1 MRTQERKGGCASQWV
16 PASWIQLALFLLTLA
31 AGAVLVFQ
39 GKRVDSLET
48 VWLKNHQ
55 HLYQKI
61 QTLQEAFQNEQES
74 TRRDIQLLRTDL
86 ENELGFTIE
95 ANTTNTLESMWKKDL
110 HEMSQQV
117 QALQKAF
124 LNTQLYTQRD
134 LQIIRTDLKD
144 ELGKTV
150 EANVTGNIA
159 CIWQKD
165 LLHVSQQIQTLKQ
178 TFQNMKVAIQRD
190 LQMTRTDLENKLGRT
205 VEEKTSSLES
215 RLEKDYHEASQQ
227 IQTLQKNLQNMYD
240 TTQRDLRMIR
250 TDLEHD
256 LERTVEANT
265 RTMESMWKNDL
276 LHYSQQMQ
284 TLQEAFQNMQQSTQ
298 CDLQTIR
305 ADMKNELERTVEA
318 NTRTMESMW
327 KNDLLHYSQQ
337 MQTLQEAFQN
347 MQRSTQC
354 DLQTIRADMKNELE
368 RTVEAN
374 TGTMESMWKKDF
386 LHFSQ
391 QMQTL
396 QEAFQNMQQSTQ
408 CDLQTIRADMKNEL
422 ERTVEANTG
431 TMESMW
437 KKDFLHFSQQM
448 QTLQEAFQNMQR
460 STQCDLQMIRAD
472 MKNELGRR
480 VKENTSRVLESI
492 QLMDIQ
498 QLSQEIQVLEKT
510 QTALGS
516 TKYDLDL
523 PVLRSYKGDV
533 ILDADTAHPRLEI
546 SADGRTVKDTGVIRF
561 LLENEKRFDSHLFVL
576 AKEGYTSGKHYW
588 EVNVGTRRNWAL
600 GIACESVP
608 RKGTLTLCPENG
620 FWVIACVDGQDYLAC
635 TNPWTCLTVTGYL
648 SQIGIFLDIPAKKV
662 SFYDVFKA
670 VVLCT
675 LSIADGSRQ
684 EGKFLPFFST
694 GLAAAEP
701 DTEPLAILQ
710 FSDDDDE

>member
-1 MRTQERKGGCASQWV
+1 MEQRRWLQLALALLLVIPFSGSVFPGASQWV

-422 ERTVEANTG
+422 
-431 TMESMW
+431 
-437 KKDFLHFSQQM
+437 
-448 QTLQEAFQNMQR
+448 
-460 STQCDLQMIRAD
+460 
-472 MKNELGRR
+472 GRR

>member
-1 MRTQERKGGCASQWV
+1 MEQRRWLQLALALLLVIPFSGSVFPGASQWV

-354 DLQTIRADMKNELE
+354 DLQTIRADMKNEL
-368 RTVEAN
+368 
-374 TGTMESMWKKDF
+374 
-386 LHFSQ
+386 
-391 QMQTL
+391 
-396 QEAFQNMQQSTQ
+396 
-408 CDLQTIRADMKNEL
+408 
-422 ERTVEANTG
+422 
-431 TMESMW
+431 
-437 KKDFLHFSQQM
+437 
-448 QTLQEAFQNMQR
+448 
-460 STQCDLQMIRAD
+460 
-472 MKNELGRR
+472 GRR